1 MRKESVFALVV
12 ALLMGQVALAP
23 TTCKA
28 QTKPYVSEVWQADLG
43 DGTFKNPVL
52 YADYSDPDVIRVGED
67 YYLTASSFNC
77 SPGLPILHSK
87 DLVNWTIL
95 SYALP
100 EGVGHKE
107 DSPGHGNYVWAPSI
121 RYHNGEFYIYW
132 GDPDQGI
139 FMVKAKKAE
148 GPWCEPVL
156 VKAGKGLIDTC
167 PLWDDDGRC
176 YLGHALAGSRAGLKS
191 VLLMCE
197 LNAEGT
203 KVISGS

>member
-1 MRKESVFALVV
+1 MKKESVFALAV

-23 TTCKA
+23 TTCEA

-95 SYALP
+95 
-100 EGVGHKE
+100 
-107 DSPGHGNYVWAPSI
+107 
-121 RYHNGEFYIYW
+121 
-132 GDPDQGI
+132 
-139 FMVKAKKAE
+139 
-148 GPWCEPVL
+148 
-156 VKAGKGLIDTC
+156 
-167 PLWDDDGRC
+167 
-176 YLGHALAGSRAGLKS
+176 
-191 VLLMCE
+191 
-197 LNAEGT
+197 
-203 KVISGS
+203 